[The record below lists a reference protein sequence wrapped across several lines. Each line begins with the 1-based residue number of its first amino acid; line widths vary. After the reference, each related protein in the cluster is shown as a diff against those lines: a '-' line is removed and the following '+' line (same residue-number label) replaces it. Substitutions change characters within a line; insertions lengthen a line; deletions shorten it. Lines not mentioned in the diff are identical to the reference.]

1 MIELAFSESTAGAL
15 KFAKSMKK
23 GACLQ
28 GATAVIGGTA
38 KEKREAKKPRIW
50 KGETMEGG
58 SQDVA
63 ALSLYLDIG
72 DISDADGDLENRKK
86 LLKELFSDCPG
97 VVADGIW
104 DQSRAAL
111 SRLEET
117 KKTLEPVRIW
127 ICADNPTEMCGLYF
141 VCRFMAGAAT
151 PLFLV
156 CIPER
161 VETEDRIVTYRG
173 TGDIE
178 PEELSKYA
186 ACGTEG
192 PVSQLRRGFF
202 ADIWSTLSRENAPL
216 RAVVNGTI
224 MSVPENFYDFALRA
238 HMPDGDFRVA
248 QLIGKT
254 LADLPGAGD
263 RWFFLRICA
272 MIRSGEL
279 VVVREATD
287 DHPYSAVI
295 KRSRPASV

>member
-15 KFAKSMKK
+15 KVAKSMKK
-23 GACLQ
+23 GARLQ

-38 KEKREAKKPRIW
+38 KERQEAKKPRIW

-63 ALSLYLDIG
+63 ALSLYFDIG
-72 DISDADGDLENRKK
+72 DISDTDGSLEERKK
-86 LLKELFSDCPG
+86 LLQELFSDYPG
-97 VVADGIW
+97 VADDIW

-111 SRLEET
+111 SRLEEA
-117 KKTLEPVRIW
+117 KTTQEPVRIW
-127 ICADNPTEMCGLYF
+127 VCTDNPAEMCGLYF
-141 VCRFMAGAAT
+141 VCRFMAGTAT
-151 PLFLV
+151 PLFMV
-156 CIPER
+156 RIPER
-161 VETEDRIVTYRG
+161 VEKEDRIVAYRG

-186 ACGTEG
+186 ASGTEG
-192 PVSQLRRGFF
+192 PLSRLMHGFF

-216 RAVVNGTI
+216 RVVMNGTM

-238 HMPDGDFRVA
+238 RMPDGDFRVA

-254 LADLPGAGD
+254 LANLPGAGD
-263 RWFFLRICA
+263 RWFFLRISA

-279 VVVREATD
+279 VVVQEATD

-295 KRSRPASV
+295 KRGRPASV